1 MGEAKRRKAAGT
13 YSTAISRVLAERER
27 RYDYNTCEFVLFI
40 GFDNHFLKIEFMG
53 RKFRDKLFSRIS
65 ENEFISM
72 RVMMAPRH
80 FELMK
85 NLHGETPDWEM
96 KSLTV
101 VILSNDAVVKR
112 LSLGDIPNDIIRHI
126 DESIQ
131 SEEAFF
137 KDTIKAKRLEEVC
150 GENLLKSEILWMEN
164 GKFVWLRGSAQ

>member
-13 YSTAISRVLAERER
+13 YSTAISRVPTERER
-27 RYDYNTCEFVLFI
+27 RYDYNTCECILFL

-53 RKFRDKLFSRIS
+53 RKIRDGWFSKIS

-72 RVMMAPRH
+72 RVMMAHRQ

-85 NLHGETPDWEM
+85 NLNGETPDWEM

-112 LSLGDIPNDIIRHI
+112 MSLGDIPDDSMREI
-126 DESIQ
+126 DGIIQ
-131 SEEAFF
+131 SQVDFLKENV
-137 KDTIKAKRLEEVC
+137 IKAKQLEKLC
-150 GENLLKSEILWMEN
+150 GESLRKDEVVWMKEN
-164 GKFVWLRGSAQ
+164 AR